1 MLTRLFDDEP
11 DTRVTISVI
20 GLAILFT
27 VVLLAFF
34 VWVDFRNQLPQGAE
48 QVLINGNVIRVN
60 YDPWQALVFVDG
72 DPGTGA
78 GQPVAPELQPTVLP
92 TIGPTPIPPTATAS
106 TAMHIYTTHVVQPGD
121 TLYSL
126 SNQYNTTIEL
136 MARYGVSASDLIVGN
151 SINIYYANPAYC
163 PGYST
168 YILRKGDTL
177 STVALKC
184 GTTVDTLISINNP
197 NVINTLDMTDV
208 ICVP

>member
-1 MLTRLFDDEP
+1 MLTRFFNDEP
-11 DTRVTISVI
+11 DNRVTFWVI
-20 GLAILFT
+20 ALAAFFT
-27 VVLLAFF
+27 SVLLVFG
-34 VWVDFRNQLPQGAE
+34 WWILLRNQLPQGAE
-48 QVLINGNVIRVN
+48 QVFINGNVIRVN

-72 DPGTGA
+72 DPGVGA

-106 TAMHIYTTHVVQPGD
+106 TAMHIYTTHVVQAGD

-136 MARYGVSASDLIVGN
+136 MARYGVSASDLVVGN

-177 STVALKC
+177 SSVALKC
-184 GTTVDTLISINNP
+184 GTTVDTLVSINNP